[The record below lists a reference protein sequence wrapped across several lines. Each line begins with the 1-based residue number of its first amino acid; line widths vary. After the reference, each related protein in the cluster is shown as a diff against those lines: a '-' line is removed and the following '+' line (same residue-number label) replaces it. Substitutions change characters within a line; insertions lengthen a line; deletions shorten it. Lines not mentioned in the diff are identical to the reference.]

1 MRAIIGATA
10 NGRLIALADSDG
22 SQLSS
27 SGGLGMEEVLAWISG
42 CSDGSLKP
50 SSSVSWF
57 STAWLDALISGAPD
71 DVRLDIC
78 ASIETMHGAWGL
90 LWIPGKFLEV
100 RRLRKLWRI
109 FEPSGMFPQ
118 RSLASIL
125 ARWDIPV
132 PPAVATYQQHEL
144 SGWSGH
150 TLTSIAQSC
159 SQIATAVCALMGR
172 VQSGLEAIELSPA
185 RWHGVGALASKILGD
200 MKAARWIAH
209 YRPGRQPE
217 VAGTELLPIFQ
228 SAYYG
233 GRVETTVSGSWS
245 VPTYRYDLRS
255 AYAWALSWL
264 GPLGFEW
271 EERSAFTHEWADRMS
286 VWYVSWEMAPGSP
299 LGPFPYRYKFGAHGL
314 PSIGCPLTGRGWYWW
329 PEVSAAIR
337 AYGESAIRVHGG
349 YLSPRSSRRPML
361 PQIARRFAQR
371 LQCEKEGDPTADLI
385 KTGLAA
391 CYGRLAQRESSMGE
405 PGRFYNPALAGWVTS
420 AVRARLIDAWR
431 GREASVCAV
440 ATDSL
445 LTTERLPVAPSD
457 ALGGWK
463 EEVWGDVSYVLP
475 GVYRLRQQLPNHV
488 REEVATAGISS
499 LDFDWLLT
507 ELTASGRAAVT
518 QPWHVPNL
526 LSDLFPEIWGS
537 RRCQW
542 VEGPVS
548 INPYR
553 VGKKRANVAGLA
565 GLDWRTEYHHMEPHV
580 SLGEGVSAAAPGP
593 PAWDGAVNPY
603 SQALSFLRRGR

>member
-10 NGRLIALADSDG
+10 RGRLIALADSDG
-22 SQLSS
+22 GQLANA
-27 SGGLGMEEVLAWISG
+27 GGLDVGEVLEWISG
-42 CSDGSLKP
+42 YSGGSLKP
-50 SSSVSWF
+50 SGAVSWF
-57 STAWLDALISGAPD
+57 SVSWLDSLISAAPD

-78 ASIETMHGAWGL
+78 ASIETLHGPWGL
-90 LWIPGKFLEV
+90 LWVPGKFLEV
-100 RRLRKLWRI
+100 RRLRKIWRVYD
-109 FEPSGMFPQ
+109 PSGMFPQ
-118 RSLASIL
+118 RSLVSIL
-125 ARWDIPV
+125 ERWGQPV
-132 PPAVATYQQHEL
+132 PPAVRTYQDNEL
-144 SGWSGH
+144 GGWSSC
-150 TLTSIAQSC
+150 TLTGIGQQC
-159 SQIATAVCALMGR
+159 SQIARAVSGLMDK
-172 VQSGLEAIELSPA
+172 VQSALDRLELSSA

-209 YRPGRQPE
+209 YRPDRQPE
-217 VAGTELLPIFQ
+217 VNGIELLPIFQ

-264 GPLGFEW
+264 GPLGFIW
-271 EERSAFTHEWADRMS
+271 EERSEFTHAWADRMS

-299 LGPFPYRYKFGAHGL
+299 LGPFPYRYKFGPHGL

-371 LQCEKEGDPTADLI
+371 IQCEQERDPAADLI

-391 CYGRLAQRESSMGE
+391 CYGRLAQRESTMGE

-445 LTTERLPVAPSD
+445 LTTERLPINVSG
-457 ALGGWK
+457 ALGAWK
-463 EEVWGDVSYVLP
+463 EETWGEVSYVLP
-475 GVYRLRQQLPNHV
+475 GVYRLRQQLPHSV
-488 REEVATAGISS
+488 REETATAGISS
-499 LDFDWLLT
+499 LDFDWLLD
-507 ELTASGRAAVT
+507 ELTACGRAALT

-526 LSDLFPEIWGS
+526 LADLFPDIWGDK
-537 RRCQW
+537 RCQW
-542 VEGPVS
+542 IQGPVS

-553 VGKKRANVAGLA
+553 IGKKRANVDGLA
-565 GLDWRTEYHHMEPHV
+565 GLNWREEYHHMEPHV
-580 SLGEGVSAAAPGP
+580 TLGAGVSAAAPGP
-593 PAWDGAVNPY
+593 PAWERAVNPY
-603 SQALSFLRRGR
+603 DQALSFLRRGR